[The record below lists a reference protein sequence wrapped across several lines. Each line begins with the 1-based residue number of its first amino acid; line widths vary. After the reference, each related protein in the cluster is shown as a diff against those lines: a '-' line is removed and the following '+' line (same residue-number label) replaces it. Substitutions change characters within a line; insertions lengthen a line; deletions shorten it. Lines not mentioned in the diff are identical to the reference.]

1 MADCHINIIYNI
13 FYNKLKTDGY
23 NIDMF
28 VKSLKKL
35 RMIHTNKMFPIKV
48 IKLNSTTGSDTAKN
62 GYKEEV
68 LVANDLNTINTLL
81 YGLKSDSHK
90 PIGGPFKKI
99 KGNSKTDVTDNYHN
113 CQVKKYKKKQFGQVD
128 RHDLPYFVKKI
139 PFNNDEINIIIP
151 HLQGMIQYPLQSCQK
166 LCDKTLPLKL
176 LTTSN
181 YEQSQLDMIVNILNK
196 YKLEILEYA
205 FYGYDKETQPIYL
218 IGVEYDNKIRKKI
231 TILKMIDVIN
241 YLSKYDFVIHKK
253 GSVIGLNNT
262 FTLQRKGGDS
272 GNKSGNDLQ
281 IKLVFSRLNID
292 PLLEYHI

>member
-1 MADCHINIIYNI
+1 MADCHLNRIYNI
-13 FYNKLKTDGY
+13 LYNKFKTYGY
-23 NIDMF
+23 NIDIF
-28 VKSLKKL
+28 VTTLKNL
-35 RMIHTNKMFPIKV
+35 RMIHTNKMFPKV

-62 GYKEEV
+62 GYKEEE
-68 LVANDLNTINTLL
+68 LVADDLNTIDTLL
-81 YGLKSDSHK
+81 DGLKSDSHK
-90 PIGGPFKKI
+90 PIGGPFKKR

-128 RHDLPYFVKKI
+128 RHDLSYFVEKI
-139 PFNNDEINIIIP
+139 PFNNDERNIIIP
-151 HLQGMIQYPLQSCQK
+151 PLQNMIQYPLQSCHK
-166 LCDKTLPLKL
+166 LCDKALPLKL

-181 YEQSQLDMIVNILNK
+181 YEQSHLDMIVNILNK

-231 TILKMIDVIN
+231 TIFRMIDVIN

-253 GSVIGLNNT
+253 GSVIGLNKT

-272 GNKSGNDLQ
+272 GKKSGNDLQ
-281 IKLVFSRLNID
+281 MKLVFSRLNIE